1 MNEIRIRGLKLE
13 CHIGVPDEERA
24 TAQTLLVDLTIVPL
38 TAFDELNDD
47 IARTVD
53 YDAVCQRLA
62 AIAGDHPRQLIETL
76 AVDLAWTVVKE
87 FPAAEA
93 LVEIRKFI
101 LPQTDHV
108 GVAYRARRQK

>member
-13 CHIGVPDEERA
+13 CHIGVPEEERA
-24 TAQTLLVDLTIVPL
+24 TVQTLLVDLTIVPL

-47 IARTVD
+47 IERTVD
-53 YDAVCQRLA
+53 YDAVCRRLA
-62 AIAGDHPRQLIETL
+62 VIASDHPRQLIETL
-76 AVDLAWTVVKE
+76 AVDLARTVITE
-87 FPAAEA
+87 FPATEA

-108 GVAYRARRQK
+108 GVAYRARRQN

>member
-1 MNEIRIRGLKLE
+1 MNQIHIRGLRLD

-24 TAQTLLVDLTIVPL
+24 SVQTLLVDLTIIPL
-38 TAFDELNDD
+38 TPFDALNDD
-47 IARTVD
+47 ITHTVD
-53 YDAVCQRLA
+53 YDAVSRRLA
-62 AIAGDHPRQLIETL
+62 VIAAEKPRKLIETL
-76 AVDLAWTVVKE
+76 AVDLARTVLAE

-108 GVAYRARRQK
+108 GVSYRATR